1 MSGQDYYMYSY
12 NSRFSSGMG
21 GGYNQNRMGQAPF

>member
-21 GGYNQNRMGQAPF
+21 GGYSQNKGQAPF